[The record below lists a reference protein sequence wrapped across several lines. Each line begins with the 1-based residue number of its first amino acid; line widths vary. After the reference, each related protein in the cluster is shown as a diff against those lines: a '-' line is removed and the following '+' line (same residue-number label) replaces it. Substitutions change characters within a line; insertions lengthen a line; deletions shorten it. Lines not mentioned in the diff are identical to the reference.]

1 MTLPEEQGLWKVPMA
16 GDVYVLVSTI
26 YSIWYNACGD
36 RGSSSRGGGGMISC
50 KCGMAVGVSVV

>member
-1 MTLPEEQGLWKVPMA
+1 MTLPEEQCLWKVPMA
-16 GDVYVLVSTI
+16 MDIDVLFSAI
-26 YSIWYNACGD
+26 YFIWYNACGD